1 MRSEVTDTSPALSA
15 VTALVPDFPA
25 EIGMVLG
32 TGLSA
37 VAAQVEAWAEIP
49 YTDLPGF
56 PVMHAPGHPGMLIIG
71 TLWGKR
77 VVCLCGR
84 SHLYEG
90 VPARSMLV
98 PVRVLK
104 DLGCQIMIATNA
116 CGSMEPDMPAGSIMA
131 ISDHINMTGANP
143 LIGSNQ
149 ADYGPRFVDMRD
161 AYDHKLR
168 KCLRQAAKKRDIE
181 LFEGV
186 FAGVTGPSFE
196 TPSELHLLSRLGG
209 HVVGMSTIHE
219 VIAARHCGLRV
230 VGLSCITNLAAGL
243 GDEALISET
252 LRSNTKRRAI
262 EILPLLLEQF
272 FQDMTDV

>member
-1 MRSEVTDTSPALSA
+1 MISEVTDTSPALSV
-15 VTALVPDFPA
+15 VTGRVPGFSA

-37 VAAQVEAWAEIP
+37 VAAQVETWAEIP
-49 YTDLPGF
+49 YTELPGF
-56 PVMHAPGHPGMLIIG
+56 PAMHTPEHPGVLIIG
-71 TLWGKR
+71 QLWGKR

-90 VPARSMLV
+90 EQARAMLV
-98 PVRVLK
+98 PVRLLK
-104 DLGCQIMIATNA
+104 DLGCGIMIATNA
-116 CGSMEPDMPAGSIMA
+116 CGSMEPDMPAGSIMV

-143 LIGSNQ
+143 LIGGND
-149 ADYGPRFVDMRD
+149 AAYGPRFVDMRD
-161 AYDHKLR
+161 AYDRKLR
-168 KCLRQAAKKRDIE
+168 KCLRRAAEKRDIE

-186 FAGVTGPSFE
+186 FVGVTGPSFE

-209 HVVGMSTIHE
+209 HVIGMSTIHE

-230 VGLSCITNLAAGL
+230 VGMSCITNLAAGL

-252 LRSNTKRRAI
+252 LRKNTKRRAI

-272 FQDMTDV
+272 FQDIADV